1 MADASLRIFSKA
13 HLLGTEGFAAVALLC
28 LALALTPLLTFA
40 GECRGRVLDAK
51 SGLPIADALTTMG
64 SAVVRTDS
72 DGVFHVSGPG
82 DKAGVRAAGYLRAE
96 LPLGSCTSSEAVVK
110 LTPFRPKALYLSFYA
125 IGNSSIRGSAVQ
137 LIEKTELNALVI
149 DVKGDRGMISYPSA
163 IPLAK
168 EDGAQSIITV
178 RNLKARLD
186 ELHQQHLYLIARIV
200 AFKDD
205 MLASA
210 KPDLAVKT
218 KDGKVWRDSE
228 GMAWTD
234 PFKKDVRNYNIE
246 IAVEAAQAGFDE
258 IQFDYVRFPDNK
270 NVVLSEPNNEDVR
283 VDTIAAFLT
292 EARKRL
298 APFNVFLSA
307 DIFGYVCWNQNDTGI
322 GQKLERI
329 GQIVDYISPMLYP
342 STFQFG
348 IPGDRNPV
356 ENPLDIIRL
365 TLARAH
371 ERTGLNPVH
380 FRPWLQAFRDYAF
393 DRRKFGAD
401 QIRDQIQA
409 AENFGSDGW
418 MLWNPRNVY
427 TTAGLTLRQPEEKTD
442 TQD

>member
-1 MADASLRIFSKA
+1 
-13 HLLGTEGFAAVALLC
+13 
-28 LALALTPLLTFA
+28 
-40 GECRGRVLDAK
+40 
-51 SGLPIADALTTMG
+51 MG
-64 SAVVRTDS
+64 NSVVKTDS
-72 DGVFHVSGPG
+72 DGVFQVSGAG
-82 DKAGVRAAGYLRAE
+82 DAAGVRAAGYLRTD
-96 LPLGSCTSSEAVVK
+96 LPAGPCTGGQTLVR

-125 IGNSSIRGSAVQ
+125 IGNSLIRTSAVR

-149 DVKGDRGMISYPSA
+149 DVKGDRGMLSYPSA

-168 EDGAQSIITV
+168 EDGAQSIITA

-186 ELHQQHLYLIARIV
+186 ELHRQHLYLIARIV
-200 AFKDD
+200 TFKDD

-218 KDGKVWRDSE
+218 GDGKVWRDNE
-228 GMAWTD
+228 NMAWTD
-234 PFKKDVRNYNIE
+234 PFKKEVRDYNIA

-258 IQFDYVRFPDNK
+258 IQFDYVRFPDK
-270 NVVLSEPNNEDVR
+270 KGVVFSQPNNPDAR
-283 VDTIAAFLT
+283 VDTIAAFLA
-292 EARKRL
+292 EARKKL
-298 APFNVFLSA
+298 TPYNVFLSA
-307 DIFGYVCWNQNDTGI
+307 DIFGYACWNRNDTGI
-322 GQKLERI
+322 GQKIERI
-329 GQIVDYISPMLYP
+329 GKIVDYISPMLYP

-356 ENPLDIIRL
+356 KNPLDIIRL

-371 ERTGLNPVH
+371 ERTGLDPVH

-427 TTAGLTLRQPEEKTD
+427 TTAGLTILPAHDKIDAQE
-442 TQD
+442 

>member
-1 MADASLRIFSKA
+1 MFSKA
-13 HLLGTEGFAAVALLC
+13 HLRGTEGFAAVASLC
-28 LALALTPLLTFA
+28 LAFVLTPVLSFA
-40 GECRGRVLDAK
+40 GGCRGRVLDAQ
-51 SGLPIADALTTMG
+51 SGLPIAGALATMG
-64 SAVVRTDS
+64 NTVVKTDS
-72 DGVFHVSGPG
+72 DGHFQISGPG
-82 DKAGVRAAGYLRAE
+82 DAAGIRADGYLRTE
-96 LPLGSCTSSEAVVK
+96 LPLNSCTSSEAVVM
-110 LTPFRPKALYLSFYA
+110 LMPFRPKALYLSFYA
-125 IGNSSIRGSAVQ
+125 IGNSSIRSSAVH

-149 DVKGDRGMISYPSA
+149 DLKGDRGMISYPSA

-186 ELHQQHLYLIARIV
+186 KLHQQHLYLIARIV
-200 AFKDD
+200 AFKDN

-210 KPDLAVKT
+210 KPNLAVKT

-228 GMAWTD
+228 NMAWAD
-234 PFKKDVRNYNIE
+234 PFKKSVRDYNIA

-270 NVVLSEPNNEDVR
+270 GVVLSEPNNEDAR

-298 APFNVFLSA
+298 APYNVFLSA

-329 GQIVDYISPMLYP
+329 SQIVDYVSPMLYP
-342 STFQFG
+342 STFQYG

-371 ERTGLNPVH
+371 ERTGLNPIH

-409 AENFGSDGW
+409 AETFGSDGW

-427 TTAGLTLRQPEEKTD
+427 TTAGLTLRQPEDKIEG
-442 TQD
+442 QD

>member
-1 MADASLRIFSKA
+1 MLSFAS
-13 HLLGTEGFAAVALLC
+13 G
-28 LALALTPLLTFA
+28 
-40 GECRGRVLDAK
+40 CRGRVLDAK
-51 SGLPIADALTTMG
+51 SGLPIADALATMG
-64 SAVVRTDS
+64 NTVVKTDS
-72 DGVFHVSGPG
+72 DGVFQVSGPG
-82 DKAGVRAAGYLRAE
+82 DSAGVRADGYLRTE
-96 LPLGSCTSSEAVVK
+96 LPLSSCTSSETVVK
-110 LTPFRPKALYLSFYA
+110 LMPFRPKALYLSFYA

-168 EDGAQSIITV
+168 EDGAQSTITV

-200 AFKDD
+200 TFKDD

-218 KDGKVWRDSE
+218 NDGKVWRDSE
-228 GMAWTD
+228 NMAWTD

-270 NVVLSEPNNEDVR
+270 NVVLSEPNNEDAR
-283 VDTIAAFLT
+283 VDTIVAFLT

-298 APFNVFLSA
+298 VPYNVFLSA

-342 STFQFG
+342 STFQYG
-348 IPGDRNPV
+348 IPGNRNPV
-356 ENPLDIIRL
+356 ENPLEIVRL
-365 TLARAH
+365 TLARAY

-427 TTAGLTLRQPEEKTD
+427 TTAGLTLRQPEEKTN